1 VLFKER
7 DNLGR
12 LKDQLV
18 LSPLEKKKVEELKK
32 YESDIISTKE
42 ELYTQTTDIMLA
54 MVQLHLE
61 LLESQGLI
69 MQLKQEITELKGG
82 DK

>member
-1 VLFKER
+1 MLFKER

-32 YESDIISTKE
+32 YESDVINTKE

-61 LLESQGLI
+61 LLESRGLI